1 MIAQDIHIQE
11 YGWHVRIY
19 YAVTTYWADRIASDM
34 CRIGCRDGQLER
46 AYSSLMKGD
55 LNTGITYSNFWKKET
70 VMVISLTSTP
80 AEFLNSWEHEKKHL
94 ARHIEQAY
102 GIDPYSEEAAYLE
115 GDIAQRMFPVAKRFI
130 CGHCR
135 KNLLNRNEY

>member
-1 MIAQDIHIQE
+1 MGTYGMITQGIYIPE
-11 YGWHVRIY
+11 YDWHVRIY

-34 CRIGCRDGQLER
+34 FRTGCLGSRLDR
-46 AYSSLMKGD
+46 AYSSLTKGD
-55 LNTGITYSNFWKKET
+55 LNTGITYSNFYRKET

-115 GDIAQRMFPVAKRFI
+115 GEIAQKMFPVAKRFI
-130 CGHCR
+130 CEHCR
-135 KNLLNRNEY
+135 KNLS